1 MSCKVKAAISDLS
14 SLVSMLECERKAMP
28 KQPRHRCRV
37 CGQLGHRQETC
48 TTYAGRLIREL
59 QEKVQR
65 HARAEPQ
72 RRLRRLR
79 KDGES
84 KVSAR
89 LQYSGAR
96 KRKQQPC
103 VKRADIESEREILK
117 DEDKCYQELLKAGVM
132 ERPKTCS
139 HCKSDQVKPSNTKRG
154 TKAGL
159 RFISC
164 AKCHRYTNYVWFS
177 PFRHCRT
184 TPAEI
189 YEFLAVYSRQSM
201 LQRPTATDLN
211 RILGWGRRKLGNMID
226 VCLKSESLLGFAN
239 NRKRILKNDTEVDV
253 HALKRFYVSGR
264 NPHFQHLQK
273 I

>member
-1 MSCKVKAAISDLS
+1 M
-14 SLVSMLECERKAMP
+14 
-28 KQPRHRCRV
+28 
-37 CGQLGHRQETC
+37 
-48 TTYAGRLIREL
+48 
-59 QEKVQR
+59 
-65 HARAEPQ
+65 
-72 RRLRRLR
+72 
-79 KDGES
+79 
-84 KVSAR
+84 
-89 LQYSGAR
+89 
-96 KRKQQPC
+96 
-103 VKRADIESEREILK
+103 KRADIESEREILK
-117 DEDKCYQELLKAGVM
+117 DEEKCYQELLKAGVM

-189 YEFLAVYSRQSM
+189 YEFLVVYSRQSM

-239 NRKRILKNDTEVDV
+239 NRKRILKNDTEVDA

-273 I
+273 IYGAERGPEVFQCHVRLAGICVRGGALCVSMLPSKLVSKKAPPPPESLQVFVLES